1 MKQSDLESNNKIP
14 YKYIDADN
22 KIYKDPYLNNN
33 DDSSIEISAKHSNDI
48 SRIDPKKLSDD
59 ELCKF
64 IEDKDKIL
72 IELNTK
78 RETLKTELT
87 TSIQRLN
94 EIITENA
101 ELLYKKSPSPAEV
114 KWLTEQYNA
123 KKKTLDIEKKINHSY
138 KVQYNILE
146 NKMKTRN
153 SNLNSKNNTNSDSE
167 MNSNSLKMS
176 NKSSKVS
183 SNLYMSVED
192 QINKIKNENKD
203 MIIKINNIKNRKA
216 SQKRE
221 MDSILKGELN
231 SQLEQ
236 KCEELQKL
244 KSLKYEAEEKF
255 NTTNRTLEMMNK
267 KVDNF
272 EQKIK
277 KIDIDEYDVDN
288 YSLNI
293 FNFWLSLVKEELDNK
308 NPDEL
313 VELIRNDQSKF
324 MNEFK
329 KKKVVIKKKK
339 KKSFQDGGTDMTGN
353 NANGI
358 GEQNNNA
365 ITGDNQNKNNNN
377 KNQNKNANKNK
388 NIFAIFS
395 ILNNSININNDSKLN
410 NNIKN
415 ENDKLLKLKEDKNIL
430 NDITD
435 IEYRQ
440 LLNKKEEYL
449 EKNMRLDKNL
459 KDFSKTEQA
468 KLSKVAKSIKEKD
481 IQLKITKEKNELIQ
495 EEVNNLENIYQLSL
509 EKEKISKEIAQKM
522 NISAN
527 KTNDNKDNNI
537 KVEINNSL
545 VSKNNNINQDIKT
558 KMEDNNNSDS
568 LYKLNIK
575 KKNRELILNNEKKS
589 DFPETREE
597 QLKLIRKKYLEEE
610 EQEQKNKNIN
620 NMEEITNEQFIDSEN
635 NLNEIENQ
643 EQDQIN
649 NEYNYNN
656 IEIKNNYEE
665 ENDFDIINDNK
676 SNNKNNINDENMD
689 QKDDE
694 KFDEIENINIK
705 KKQAPF
711 KV

>member
-1 MKQSDLESNNKIP
+1 MKQSDLEANNKIP

-22 KIYKDPYLNNN
+22 KIYKDSYLNSNN
-33 DDSSIEISAKHSNDI
+33 DSSIEISGKHSNDI
-48 SRIDPKKLSDD
+48 SKIDPKKLSED
-59 ELCKF
+59 ELCKL
-64 IEDKDKIL
+64 IEDKDNIL
-72 IELNTK
+72 IDLNQK

-87 TSIQRLN
+87 SSIQRLN
-94 EIITENA
+94 EMITENA

-167 MNSNSLKMS
+167 MNGKSLKIS
-176 NKSSKVS
+176 NKSTKVS

-203 MIIKINNIKNRKA
+203 MVLKISTIKNRKA
-216 SQKRE
+216 LQKRE
-221 MDSILKGELN
+221 MDSILNGELN

-255 NTTNRTLEMMNK
+255 NTSNRALEMTNK

-272 EQKIK
+272 EQKIN
-277 KIDIDEYDVDN
+277 KINIDEYDFDN
-288 YSLNI
+288 YTLNI
-293 FNFWLSLVKEELDNK
+293 CNFWLSLVKEELDNK

-313 VELIRNDQSKF
+313 VELIRNEKSKF
-324 MNEFK
+324 MNELK
-329 KKKVVIKKKK
+329 KKKVVLKKKK
-339 KKSFQDGGTDMTGN
+339 KQLQDGGTDMTAN
-353 NANGI
+353 NTNGI
-358 GEQNNNA
+358 SDQNITRDNN
-365 ITGDNQNKNNNN
+365 NKNNN
-377 KNQNKNANKNK
+377 KKQNKNTNKNK

-410 NNIKN
+410 SKMKN

-430 NDITD
+430 NDLTD

-449 EKNMRLDKNL
+449 ETNMRLDKNL
-459 KDFSKTEQA
+459 KDFSKTEQT

-481 IQLKITKEKNELIQ
+481 FQLKITKEKNELIQ
-495 EEVNNLENIYQLSL
+495 DEVNNLENIYQLSL
-509 EKEKISKEIAQKM
+509 EKEKIKKEIAQKM
-522 NISAN
+522 NENTN
-527 KTNDNKDNNI
+527 KTTDNKDNNI
-537 KVEINNSL
+537 KVEIN
-545 VSKNNNINQDIKT
+545 NNNINQDIKT
-558 KMEDNNNSDS
+558 KMEDNNNNDS
-568 LYKLNIK
+568 LYKLSIK
-575 KKNRELILNNEKKS
+575 KRNKELILDNEKKS

-610 EQEQKNKNIN
+610 EQEQKYNIN

-635 NLNEIENQ
+635 KLNEIENQ

-656 IEIKNNYEE
+656 IEVKNNYEE
-665 ENDFDIINDNK
+665 ENDIDIINDNI
-676 SNNKNNINDENMD
+676 SNNNNKISDENID
-689 QKDDE
+689 NKDDE
-694 KFDEIENINIK
+694 KIDEIENKNIK

>member
-1 MKQSDLESNNKIP
+1 
-14 YKYIDADN
+14 
-22 KIYKDPYLNNN
+22 
-33 DDSSIEISAKHSNDI
+33 
-48 SRIDPKKLSDD
+48 
-59 ELCKF
+59 
-64 IEDKDKIL
+64 
-72 IELNTK
+72 
-78 RETLKTELT
+78 
-87 TSIQRLN
+87 
-94 EIITENA
+94 
-101 ELLYKKSPSPAEV
+101 
-114 KWLTEQYNA
+114 
-123 KKKTLDIEKKINHSY
+123 
-138 KVQYNILE
+138 
-146 NKMKTRN
+146 
-153 SNLNSKNNTNSDSE
+153 
-167 MNSNSLKMS
+167 
-176 NKSSKVS
+176 
-183 SNLYMSVED
+183 MSVED

-236 KCEELQKL
+236 KCEDLQKL

-255 NTTNRTLEMMNK
+255 NTSNRALEMMNK

-277 KIDIDEYDVDN
+277 QIDVDEYDVDN

-293 FNFWLSLVKEELDNK
+293 CNFWLSLVKEELDNK

-324 MNEFK
+324 MNELN
-329 KKKVVIKKKK
+329 KKKVVLKKKK
-339 KKSFQDGGTDMTGN
+339 KKTFQDGGTDMTSN
-353 NANGI
+353 NPNGI
-358 GEQNNNA
+358 NETNNNI
-365 ITGDNQNKNNNN
+365 ITRDNKNNNN
-377 KNQNKNANKNK
+377 KKQNKDINKNK

-395 ILNNSININNDSKLN
+395 ILNTSINTTNDSKLN

-440 LLNKKEEYL
+440 LINKKEEYL
-449 EKNMRLDKNL
+449 ETNMRLDKNL

-481 IQLKITKEKNELIQ
+481 FQLRITKEKNELIQ
-495 EEVNNLENIYQLSL
+495 DEVNNLENIYQLSL
-509 EKEKISKEIAQKM
+509 EKEKIKNEIVQKM
-522 NISAN
+522 NTNMN
-527 KTNDNKDNNI
+527 KTNDIKNNNI
-537 KVEINNSL
+537 KVEINNSITT
-545 VSKNNNINQDIKT
+545 NNNINQEIKI
-558 KMEDNNNSDS
+558 KKEDNSNSDS
-568 LYKLNIK
+568 LYKLSIK
-575 KKNRELILNNEKKS
+575 KKNKELILNNENKNN
-589 DFPETREE
+589 FPETREE

-610 EQEQKNKNIN
+610 EQEQKNNNIN
-620 NMEEITNEQFIDSEN
+620 NFEEINNEQLIDSEN
-635 NLNEIENQ
+635 KLNEIENQ

-665 ENDFDIINDNK
+665 ENDIDILNDNI
-676 SNNKNNINDENMD
+676 NNKIFDENID
-689 QKDDE
+689 KIDDKKIE
-694 KFDEIENINIK
+694 EIANKNIR

>member
-1 MKQSDLESNNKIP
+1 MKQSDLEANNKIP

-22 KIYKDPYLNNN
+22 KIYKDSYLNSNN
-33 DDSSIEISAKHSNDI
+33 DSSIEISGKHSNDI
-48 SRIDPKKLSDD
+48 SKIDPKKLSED
-59 ELCKF
+59 ELCKL
-64 IEDKDKIL
+64 IEDKDNIL
-72 IELNTK
+72 IDLNQK

-87 TSIQRLN
+87 SSIQRLN
-94 EIITENA
+94 EMITENA

-167 MNSNSLKMS
+167 MNGKSLKIS
-176 NKSSKVS
+176 NKSTKVS

-203 MIIKINNIKNRKA
+203 MVLKISTIKNRKA
-216 SQKRE
+216 LQKRE
-221 MDSILKGELN
+221 MDSILNGELN

-255 NTTNRTLEMMNK
+255 NTSNRALEMTNK

-272 EQKIK
+272 EQKIN
-277 KIDIDEYDVDN
+277 KINIDEYDFDN
-288 YSLNI
+288 YTLNI
-293 FNFWLSLVKEELDNK
+293 CNFWLSLVKEELDNK

-313 VELIRNDQSKF
+313 VELIRNEKSKF
-324 MNEFK
+324 MNELK
-329 KKKVVIKKKK
+329 KKKVVLKKKK
-339 KKSFQDGGTDMTGN
+339 KQLQDGGTDMTAN
-353 NANGI
+353 NTNGI
-358 GEQNNNA
+358 SDQNITRDNN
-365 ITGDNQNKNNNN
+365 NKNNN
-377 KNQNKNANKNK
+377 KKQNKNTNKNK

-410 NNIKN
+410 SKMKN

-430 NDITD
+430 NDLTD

-449 EKNMRLDKNL
+449 ETNMRLDKNL
-459 KDFSKTEQA
+459 KDFSKTEQT

-481 IQLKITKEKNELIQ
+481 FQLKITKEKNELIQ
-495 EEVNNLENIYQLSL
+495 DEVNNLENIYQLSL
-509 EKEKISKEIAQKM
+509 EKEKIKKEIAQKM
-522 NISAN
+522 NENTS
-527 KTNDNKDNNI
+527 KTTDNKDNNI
-537 KVEINNSL
+537 KVEIN
-545 VSKNNNINQDIKT
+545 NNNINQDIKT
-558 KMEDNNNSDS
+558 KMEDNNNNDS
-568 LYKLNIK
+568 LYKLSIK
-575 KKNRELILNNEKKS
+575 KRNKELILDNEKKS

-610 EQEQKNKNIN
+610 EQEQKYNIN

-635 NLNEIENQ
+635 KLNEIENQ

-649 NEYNYNN
+649 NEFNYNN
-656 IEIKNNYEE
+656 IEVKNNYEE
-665 ENDFDIINDNK
+665 ENDIDIINDNI
-676 SNNKNNINDENMD
+676 SNNNNKISDENID
-689 QKDDE
+689 NKDDE
-694 KFDEIENINIK
+694 KIDEIENKNIK

>member
-1 MKQSDLESNNKIP
+1 MKQSDLEANNKIP

-22 KIYKDPYLNNN
+22 KIYKDSYLNSNN
-33 DDSSIEISAKHSNDI
+33 DSSIEISGKHSNDI
-48 SRIDPKKLSDD
+48 SKIDPKKLSED
-59 ELCKF
+59 ELCKL
-64 IEDKDKIL
+64 IEDKDNIL
-72 IELNTK
+72 IDLNQK

-87 TSIQRLN
+87 SSIQRLN
-94 EIITENA
+94 EMITENA

-153 SNLNSKNNTNSDSE
+153 SNLNSKNNTNSDNE
-167 MNSNSLKMS
+167 MNGKSLKIS
-176 NKSSKVS
+176 NKSTKVS

-203 MIIKINNIKNRKA
+203 MVLKISTIKNRKA
-216 SQKRE
+216 LQKRE
-221 MDSILKGELN
+221 MDSILNGELN

-255 NTTNRTLEMMNK
+255 NTSNRALEMMNK

-272 EQKIK
+272 EQKIN
-277 KIDIDEYDVDN
+277 KINIDEYDVDN
-288 YSLNI
+288 YTLNI
-293 FNFWLSLVKEELDNK
+293 CNFWLSLVKEELDNK

-313 VELIRNDQSKF
+313 VELIRNEKSKF
-324 MNEFK
+324 MNELK
-329 KKKVVIKKKK
+329 KKKVVLKKKK
-339 KKSFQDGGTDMTGN
+339 KQLQDGGTDMTAN
-353 NANGI
+353 NTNGI
-358 GEQNNNA
+358 SDQNITRDNN
-365 ITGDNQNKNNNN
+365 NKNNN
-377 KNQNKNANKNK
+377 KKQNKNTNKNK

-410 NNIKN
+410 SKMKN

-430 NDITD
+430 NDLTD

-449 EKNMRLDKNL
+449 ETNMRLDKNL
-459 KDFSKTEQA
+459 KDFSKTEQT

-481 IQLKITKEKNELIQ
+481 FQLKITKEKNELIQ
-495 EEVNNLENIYQLSL
+495 DEVNNLENIYQLSL
-509 EKEKISKEIAQKM
+509 EKEKIKKEIAQKM
-522 NISAN
+522 NENTS
-527 KTNDNKDNNI
+527 KTTDNKDNNI
-537 KVEINNSL
+537 KVEIN
-545 VSKNNNINQDIKT
+545 NNNINQDIKT
-558 KMEDNNNSDS
+558 KMEDNNNNDS
-568 LYKLNIK
+568 LYKLSIK
-575 KKNRELILNNEKKS
+575 KRNKELILDNEKKS

-610 EQEQKNKNIN
+610 EQEQKYNIN

-635 NLNEIENQ
+635 KLNEIENQ

-656 IEIKNNYEE
+656 IEVKNNYEE
-665 ENDFDIINDNK
+665 ENDIDIINDNI
-676 SNNKNNINDENMD
+676 SNNNNKISDENID
-689 QKDDE
+689 NKDDE
-694 KFDEIENINIK
+694 KIDEIENKNIK

>member
-1 MKQSDLESNNKIP
+1 MKQSDLEANNKIP

-22 KIYKDPYLNNN
+22 KIYKDSYLNSNN
-33 DDSSIEISAKHSNDI
+33 DSSIEISGKHSNDI
-48 SRIDPKKLSDD
+48 SKIDPKKLSED
-59 ELCKF
+59 ELCKL
-64 IEDKDKIL
+64 IEDKDNIL
-72 IELNTK
+72 IDLNQK

-87 TSIQRLN
+87 SSIQRLN
-94 EIITENA
+94 EMITENA

-153 SNLNSKNNTNSDSE
+153 SNLNSKNNTNSDIE
-167 MNSNSLKMS
+167 MNGKSLKIS
-176 NKSSKVS
+176 NKSTKVS

-203 MIIKINNIKNRKA
+203 MVLKISTIKNRKA
-216 SQKRE
+216 LQKRE
-221 MDSILKGELN
+221 MDSILNGELN

-255 NTTNRTLEMMNK
+255 NTSNRALEMMNK

-272 EQKIK
+272 EQKIN
-277 KIDIDEYDVDN
+277 KINIDEYDVDN
-288 YSLNI
+288 YTLNI
-293 FNFWLSLVKEELDNK
+293 CNFWLSLVKEELDNK

-313 VELIRNDQSKF
+313 VELIRNEKSKF
-324 MNEFK
+324 MNELK
-329 KKKVVIKKKK
+329 KKKVVLKKKK
-339 KKSFQDGGTDMTGN
+339 KQLQDGGTDMTAN
-353 NANGI
+353 NTNGI
-358 GEQNNNA
+358 SDQNITRDNN
-365 ITGDNQNKNNNN
+365 NKNNN
-377 KNQNKNANKNK
+377 KKQNKNANKNK

-410 NNIKN
+410 SKMKN

-430 NDITD
+430 NDLTD

-449 EKNMRLDKNL
+449 ETNMRLDKNL
-459 KDFSKTEQA
+459 KDFSKTEQT
-468 KLSKVAKSIKEKD
+468 KLSKVSKSIKEKD
-481 IQLKITKEKNELIQ
+481 FQLKITKEKNELIQ
-495 EEVNNLENIYQLSL
+495 DEVNNLENIYQLSL
-509 EKEKISKEIAQKM
+509 EKEKIKKEIAQKM
-522 NISAN
+522 NENTN
-527 KTNDNKDNNI
+527 KTTDNKDNNI
-537 KVEINNSL
+537 KVEINN
-545 VSKNNNINQDIKT
+545 NNINQNIKT

-568 LYKLNIK
+568 LYKLSIK
-575 KKNRELILNNEKKS
+575 KRNKELILDNEEKS

-610 EQEQKNKNIN
+610 EQEQKYNIN

-635 NLNEIENQ
+635 KLNEIENQ

-656 IEIKNNYEE
+656 IEVKNNYEE
-665 ENDFDIINDNK
+665 ENDIDIINDNI
-676 SNNKNNINDENMD
+676 SNNNNKISDENID
-689 QKDDE
+689 NKDDE
-694 KFDEIENINIK
+694 KIDEIENKNIK

>member
-1 MKQSDLESNNKIP
+1 MKQSDLEANNKIP

-22 KIYKDPYLNNN
+22 KIYKDSYLNSNN
-33 DDSSIEISAKHSNDI
+33 DSSIEISGKHSNDI
-48 SRIDPKKLSDD
+48 SKIDPKKLSED
-59 ELCKF
+59 ELCKL
-64 IEDKDKIL
+64 IEDKDNIL
-72 IELNTK
+72 IELNQK

-87 TSIQRLN
+87 SSIQRLN
-94 EIITENA
+94 EMITENA

-153 SNLNSKNNTNSDSE
+153 SNLNSKNNTNSDNE
-167 MNSNSLKMS
+167 MNGKSLKIS
-176 NKSSKVS
+176 NKSTKVS

-203 MIIKINNIKNRKA
+203 MVLKISTIKNRKA

-255 NTTNRTLEMMNK
+255 NTTNRALEMMNK

-272 EQKIK
+272 EQKIN

-288 YSLNI
+288 YTLNI

-313 VELIRNDQSKF
+313 VELIRNEKSKF
-324 MNEFK
+324 MNELK
-329 KKKVVIKKKK
+329 KKKVVLKKKK
-339 KKSFQDGGTDMTGN
+339 KQLQDGGTDMTAN
-353 NANGI
+353 NTNGI
-358 GEQNNNA
+358 IDQNVTRDNN
-365 ITGDNQNKNNNN
+365 NKNNN
-377 KNQNKNANKNK
+377 KKQNKNTNKNK

-410 NNIKN
+410 SKMKN

-430 NDITD
+430 NDLTD

-449 EKNMRLDKNL
+449 ETNMRLDKNL
-459 KDFSKTEQA
+459 KDFSKTEQT

-481 IQLKITKEKNELIQ
+481 FQLKITKEKNELIQ
-495 EEVNNLENIYQLSL
+495 DEVNNLENIYQLSL
-509 EKEKISKEIAQKM
+509 EKEKIKKEIAQKM
-522 NISAN
+522 NENTN
-527 KTNDNKDNNI
+527 KTTDNKDNNI
-537 KVEINNSL
+537 KVEIN
-545 VSKNNNINQDIKT
+545 NNNINQDIKT

-568 LYKLNIK
+568 LYKLSIK
-575 KKNRELILNNEKKS
+575 KRNKELILENEKKS

-610 EQEQKNKNIN
+610 EQEQKYNIN
-620 NMEEITNEQFIDSEN
+620 NTEEINNEQFIDSEN
-635 NLNEIENQ
+635 KLNEIKNQ
-643 EQDQIN
+643 EQDQMN

-656 IEIKNNYEE
+656 IEVKNNYED
-665 ENDFDIINDNK
+665 ENDIDIINDNI
-676 SNNKNNINDENMD
+676 SNNNNKISDENID
-689 QKDDE
+689 NKDDE
-694 KFDEIENINIK
+694 KIDEIENKNIK

>member
-1 MKQSDLESNNKIP
+1 MKQSDLEANNKIP

-22 KIYKDPYLNNN
+22 KIYKDSYLNSNN
-33 DDSSIEISAKHSNDI
+33 DSSIEISGKHSNDI
-48 SRIDPKKLSDD
+48 SKIDPKKLSED
-59 ELCKF
+59 ELCKL
-64 IEDKDKIL
+64 IEDKDNIL
-72 IELNTK
+72 IDLNQK

-87 TSIQRLN
+87 SSIQRLN
-94 EIITENA
+94 EMITENA

-167 MNSNSLKMS
+167 MNGKSLKIS
-176 NKSSKVS
+176 NKSTKVS

-203 MIIKINNIKNRKA
+203 MVLKISTIKNRKA

-221 MDSILKGELN
+221 MDSILNGELN
-231 SQLEQ
+231 SLLEQ

-255 NTTNRTLEMMNK
+255 NTSNRALEMMNK

-272 EQKIK
+272 EQKIN
-277 KIDIDEYDVDN
+277 KINIDEYDVDN
-288 YSLNI
+288 YTLNI
-293 FNFWLSLVKEELDNK
+293 CNFWLSLVKEELDNK

-313 VELIRNDQSKF
+313 VELIRNEKSKF
-324 MNEFK
+324 MNELK
-329 KKKVVIKKKK
+329 KKKVVLKKKK
-339 KKSFQDGGTDMTGN
+339 KQLQDGGTDMTAN
-353 NANGI
+353 NTNGI
-358 GEQNNNA
+358 SDQNITRDNN
-365 ITGDNQNKNNNN
+365 NKNNN
-377 KNQNKNANKNK
+377 KKQNKNTNKNK

-410 NNIKN
+410 SKMKN

-430 NDITD
+430 NDLTD

-449 EKNMRLDKNL
+449 ETNMRLDKNL
-459 KDFSKTEQA
+459 KDFSKTEQT

-481 IQLKITKEKNELIQ
+481 FQLKITKEKNELIQ
-495 EEVNNLENIYQLSL
+495 DEVNNLENIYQLSL
-509 EKEKISKEIAQKM
+509 EKEKIKKEIAQKM
-522 NISAN
+522 NENTS
-527 KTNDNKDNNI
+527 KTTDNKDNNI
-537 KVEINNSL
+537 KVEIN
-545 VSKNNNINQDIKT
+545 NNNINQDIKT

-568 LYKLNIK
+568 LYKLSIK
-575 KKNRELILNNEKKS
+575 KRNKELILDNEKKS

-610 EQEQKNKNIN
+610 EQEQKYNIN

-635 NLNEIENQ
+635 KLNEIENQ

-656 IEIKNNYEE
+656 IEVKNNYEE
-665 ENDFDIINDNK
+665 ENDIDIINDNI
-676 SNNKNNINDENMD
+676 SNNNNKISDENID
-689 QKDDE
+689 NKDNE
-694 KFDEIENINIK
+694 KIDEIENKNIK

>member
-1 MKQSDLESNNKIP
+1 MKQSDLEANNKIP

-22 KIYKDPYLNNN
+22 KIYKDSYLNSNN
-33 DDSSIEISAKHSNDI
+33 DSSIEISGKHSNDI
-48 SRIDPKKLSDD
+48 SKIDPKKLSED
-59 ELCKF
+59 ELCKL
-64 IEDKDKIL
+64 IEDKDNIL
-72 IELNTK
+72 IDLNQK

-87 TSIQRLN
+87 SSIQRLN
-94 EIITENA
+94 EMITENA

-153 SNLNSKNNTNSDSE
+153 SNLNSKNNTNSDNE
-167 MNSNSLKMS
+167 MNGKSLKIS
-176 NKSSKVS
+176 NKSTKVS

-203 MIIKINNIKNRKA
+203 MVLKISTIKNRKA

-221 MDSILKGELN
+221 MDSILNGELN

-255 NTTNRTLEMMNK
+255 NTSNRALEMMNK

-272 EQKIK
+272 EQKIN
-277 KIDIDEYDVDN
+277 KINIDEYDVDN
-288 YSLNI
+288 YTLNI
-293 FNFWLSLVKEELDNK
+293 CNFWLSLVKEELDNK

-313 VELIRNDQSKF
+313 VELIRNEKSKF
-324 MNEFK
+324 MNELK
-329 KKKVVIKKKK
+329 KKKVVLKKKK
-339 KKSFQDGGTDMTGN
+339 KQLQDGGTDMTAN
-353 NANGI
+353 NTNGI
-358 GEQNNNA
+358 SDQNITRDNN
-365 ITGDNQNKNNNN
+365 NKNNN
-377 KNQNKNANKNK
+377 KKQNKNTNKNK

-410 NNIKN
+410 SKMKN

-430 NDITD
+430 NDLTD

-449 EKNMRLDKNL
+449 ETNMRLDKNL
-459 KDFSKTEQA
+459 KDFSKTEQT

-481 IQLKITKEKNELIQ
+481 FQLKITKEKNELIQ
-495 EEVNNLENIYQLSL
+495 DEVNNLENIYQLSL
-509 EKEKISKEIAQKM
+509 EKEKIKKEIAQKM
-522 NISAN
+522 NENTS
-527 KTNDNKDNNI
+527 KTTDNKDNNI
-537 KVEINNSL
+537 KVEIN
-545 VSKNNNINQDIKT
+545 NNNINQDIKT
-558 KMEDNNNSDS
+558 KMEDNNNNDS
-568 LYKLNIK
+568 LYKLSIK
-575 KKNRELILNNEKKS
+575 KRNKELILDNEKKS

-610 EQEQKNKNIN
+610 EQEQKYNIN

-635 NLNEIENQ
+635 KLNEIENQ

-656 IEIKNNYEE
+656 IEVKNNYEE
-665 ENDFDIINDNK
+665 ENDIDIINDNI
-676 SNNKNNINDENMD
+676 SNNNNKISNENID
-689 QKDDE
+689 NKDDE
-694 KFDEIENINIK
+694 KIDEIENKNIK

>member
-1 MKQSDLESNNKIP
+1 MKQSDLEANNKIP

-22 KIYKDPYLNNN
+22 KIYKDSYLNSNN
-33 DDSSIEISAKHSNDI
+33 DSSIEISGNHSNDI
-48 SRIDPKKLSDD
+48 SKIDPKKLSED
-59 ELCKF
+59 ELCKL
-64 IEDKDKIL
+64 IEDKDNIL
-72 IELNTK
+72 IDLNQK

-87 TSIQRLN
+87 SSIQRLN
-94 EIITENA
+94 EMITENA

-114 KWLTEQYNA
+114 KWITEQYNA

-167 MNSNSLKMS
+167 MNGKSLKIS
-176 NKSSKVS
+176 NKSTKVS

-203 MIIKINNIKNRKA
+203 MVLKISTIKNRKA
-216 SQKRE
+216 LQKRE
-221 MDSILKGELN
+221 MDSILNGELN
-231 SQLEQ
+231 SLLEQ

-255 NTTNRTLEMMNK
+255 NTSNRALEMMNK

-272 EQKIK
+272 EQKIN
-277 KIDIDEYDVDN
+277 KINIDEYDVDN
-288 YSLNI
+288 YTLNI
-293 FNFWLSLVKEELDNK
+293 CNFWLSLVKEELDNK

-313 VELIRNDQSKF
+313 VELIRNEKSKF
-324 MNEFK
+324 MNELK
-329 KKKVVIKKKK
+329 KKKVVLKKKK
-339 KKSFQDGGTDMTGN
+339 KQLQDGGTDMTAN
-353 NANGI
+353 NTNGI
-358 GEQNNNA
+358 SDQNITRDNN
-365 ITGDNQNKNNNN
+365 NKNNN
-377 KNQNKNANKNK
+377 KKQNKNTNKNK

-410 NNIKN
+410 SKMKN

-430 NDITD
+430 NDLTD

-449 EKNMRLDKNL
+449 ETNMRLDKNL
-459 KDFSKTEQA
+459 KDFSKTEQT

-481 IQLKITKEKNELIQ
+481 FQLKITKEKNELIQ
-495 EEVNNLENIYQLSL
+495 DEVNNLENIYQLSL
-509 EKEKISKEIAQKM
+509 EKEKIKKEIAQKM
-522 NISAN
+522 NENTS
-527 KTNDNKDNNI
+527 KTTDNKDNNI
-537 KVEINNSL
+537 KVEIN
-545 VSKNNNINQDIKT
+545 NNNINQDIKT
-558 KMEDNNNSDS
+558 KMEDNNNNDS
-568 LYKLNIK
+568 LYKLSIK
-575 KKNRELILNNEKKS
+575 KRNKELILDNEKKS

-610 EQEQKNKNIN
+610 EQEQKYNIN

-635 NLNEIENQ
+635 KLNEIENQ

-656 IEIKNNYEE
+656 IEVKNNYEE
-665 ENDFDIINDNK
+665 ENDIDIINDNI
-676 SNNKNNINDENMD
+676 SNNNNKISDENID
-689 QKDDE
+689 NKDDE
-694 KFDEIENINIK
+694 KIDEIENKNIK

>member
-1 MKQSDLESNNKIP
+1 MKQSELEANNKIP

-22 KIYKDPYLNNN
+22 KIYKDSYLNSNN
-33 DDSSIEISAKHSNDI
+33 DSSIDISGKHSNDI
-48 SRIDPKKLSDD
+48 SKIDPKKLSED
-59 ELCKF
+59 ELCKL
-64 IEDKDKIL
+64 IEDKDNIL
-72 IELNTK
+72 IELNQK

-87 TSIQRLN
+87 SSIQRLN
-94 EIITENA
+94 EMIIENA

-167 MNSNSLKMS
+167 MNGKSLKIS
-176 NKSSKVS
+176 NKSTKVS

-203 MIIKINNIKNRKA
+203 MVLKINNIKNRKA

-221 MDSILKGELN
+221 MDSILNGELN

-244 KSLKYEAEEKF
+244 KSLKDEAEEKF
-255 NTTNRTLEMMNK
+255 NTSNRALEMMNK

-272 EQKIK
+272 EQKIN

-288 YSLNI
+288 YTLN
-293 FNFWLSLVKEELDNK
+293 FCNFWLSLVKEELDNK

-313 VELIRNDQSKF
+313 VELIRNEKSKF
-324 MNEFK
+324 MNELK
-329 KKKVVIKKKK
+329 KKKVVLKKKK
-339 KKSFQDGGTDMTGN
+339 KQLQDGGTDMTAN
-353 NANGI
+353 NTNEI
-358 GEQNNNA
+358 SDQNITRDNN
-365 ITGDNQNKNNNN
+365 NKNNN
-377 KNQNKNANKNK
+377 KKQNKNTNKNK

-410 NNIKN
+410 SKMKN

-430 NDITD
+430 NDLTD

-449 EKNMRLDKNL
+449 ETNMRLDKNL
-459 KDFSKTEQA
+459 KDFSKTEQT

-481 IQLKITKEKNELIQ
+481 FQLKIIKEKNELIQ
-495 EEVNNLENIYQLSL
+495 DEVNNLENIYQLSL
-509 EKEKISKEIAQKM
+509 EKEKIKKEIAQKM
-522 NISAN
+522 NENTN
-527 KTNDNKDNNI
+527 KTTDNKDNNI
-537 KVEINNSL
+537 KVEIN
-545 VSKNNNINQDIKT
+545 NNNINQDIKT
-558 KMEDNNNSDS
+558 KMEDNNNSNS
-568 LYKLNIK
+568 LYKLSIK
-575 KKNRELILNNEKKS
+575 KRNKELILDNEKKS

-610 EQEQKNKNIN
+610 EQKQKYIN

-635 NLNEIENQ
+635 KLNEIENQ

-656 IEIKNNYEE
+656 IEVKSNYEE
-665 ENDFDIINDNK
+665 ENDIDIINDNI
-676 SNNKNNINDENMD
+676 SNNNNKISDENMD
-689 QKDDE
+689 NKDDE
-694 KFDEIENINIK
+694 KIDEIENKNIK
-705 KKQAPF
+705 KKQAAF

>member
-1 MKQSDLESNNKIP
+1 MKQSDLEANNKIP

-22 KIYKDPYLNNN
+22 KIYKDSYLNSNN
-33 DDSSIEISAKHSNDI
+33 DSSIEISGKHSNDI
-48 SRIDPKKLSDD
+48 SKIDPKKLSED
-59 ELCKF
+59 ELCKL
-64 IEDKDKIL
+64 IEDKDNIL
-72 IELNTK
+72 IELNQK

-87 TSIQRLN
+87 SSIQRLN
-94 EIITENA
+94 EMITENA

-167 MNSNSLKMS
+167 MNGKSLKIS
-176 NKSSKVS
+176 NKSTKVS

-203 MIIKINNIKNRKA
+203 MVLKISTIKNRKA
-216 SQKRE
+216 LQKRE
-221 MDSILKGELN
+221 MDSILNGELN

-255 NTTNRTLEMMNK
+255 NTSNRALEMTNK

-272 EQKIK
+272 EQKIN
-277 KIDIDEYDVDN
+277 KINIDEYDVDN
-288 YSLNI
+288 YTLNI
-293 FNFWLSLVKEELDNK
+293 CNFWLSLVKEELDNK

-313 VELIRNDQSKF
+313 VELIRNEKSKF
-324 MNEFK
+324 MNELK
-329 KKKVVIKKKK
+329 KKKVVLKKKK
-339 KKSFQDGGTDMTGN
+339 KQLQDGGTDMTAN
-353 NANGI
+353 NTNGI
-358 GEQNNNA
+358 SDQNITRDNN
-365 ITGDNQNKNNNN
+365 NKNNN
-377 KNQNKNANKNK
+377 KKQNKNTNKNK

-410 NNIKN
+410 SKMKN

-430 NDITD
+430 NDLTD

-449 EKNMRLDKNL
+449 ETNMRLDKNL
-459 KDFSKTEQA
+459 KDFSKTEQT

-481 IQLKITKEKNELIQ
+481 FQLKITKEKNELIQ
-495 EEVNNLENIYQLSL
+495 DEVNNLENIYQLSL
-509 EKEKISKEIAQKM
+509 EKEKIKKEIAQKM
-522 NISAN
+522 NENTS
-527 KTNDNKDNNI
+527 KTTDNKDNNI
-537 KVEINNSL
+537 KVEIN
-545 VSKNNNINQDIKT
+545 NNNINQDIKT
-558 KMEDNNNSDS
+558 KMEDNNNNDS
-568 LYKLNIK
+568 LYKLSIK
-575 KKNRELILNNEKKS
+575 KRNKELILDNEKKS

-610 EQEQKNKNIN
+610 EQEQKYNIN

-635 NLNEIENQ
+635 KLNEIENQ

-656 IEIKNNYEE
+656 IEVKNNYEE
-665 ENDFDIINDNK
+665 ENDIDIINDNI
-676 SNNKNNINDENMD
+676 SNNNNKISDENID
-689 QKDDE
+689 NKDDE
-694 KFDEIENINIK
+694 KIDEIENKNIK

>member
-1 MKQSDLESNNKIP
+1 MKQSDLEANNKIP
-14 YKYIDADN
+14 YKYIGADN
-22 KIYKDPYLNNN
+22 KIYKDSYLNSNN
-33 DDSSIEISAKHSNDI
+33 DSSIEISGKHSNDI
-48 SRIDPKKLSDD
+48 SKIDPKKLSED
-59 ELCKF
+59 ELCKL
-64 IEDKDKIL
+64 IEDKDNIL
-72 IELNTK
+72 IELNQK

-87 TSIQRLN
+87 SSIQRLN
-94 EIITENA
+94 EMITENA

-153 SNLNSKNNTNSDSE
+153 SNLNSKNNTNSDNE
-167 MNSNSLKMS
+167 MNGKSLKIS
-176 NKSSKVS
+176 NKSTKVS

-203 MIIKINNIKNRKA
+203 MVLKISTIKNRKA

-221 MDSILKGELN
+221 MDSILNGELN

-244 KSLKYEAEEKF
+244 KSLKYDAEEKF
-255 NTTNRTLEMMNK
+255 NTSNRALEMMNK

-272 EQKIK
+272 EQKIN

-288 YSLNI
+288 YMLNI
-293 FNFWLSLVKEELDNK
+293 CNFWLSLVKEELDNK

-313 VELIRNDQSKF
+313 VELIRNEKSKF
-324 MNEFK
+324 MNELK
-329 KKKVVIKKKK
+329 KKKVVLKKKK
-339 KKSFQDGGTDMTGN
+339 KQLQDGGTDMTAN
-353 NANGI
+353 NTNGI
-358 GEQNNNA
+358 SDQNITRDNN
-365 ITGDNQNKNNNN
+365 NKNNN
-377 KNQNKNANKNK
+377 KKQNKNTNKNK

-410 NNIKN
+410 SKMKN

-430 NDITD
+430 NDLTD

-449 EKNMRLDKNL
+449 ETNMRLDKNL
-459 KDFSKTEQA
+459 KDFSKTEQT

-481 IQLKITKEKNELIQ
+481 FQLKITKEKNELIQ
-495 EEVNNLENIYQLSL
+495 DEVNNLENIYQLSL
-509 EKEKISKEIAQKM
+509 EKEKIKKEIAQKM
-522 NISAN
+522 NENTS
-527 KTNDNKDNNI
+527 KTTDNKDNNI
-537 KVEINNSL
+537 KVEIN
-545 VSKNNNINQDIKT
+545 NNNINQDIKT

-568 LYKLNIK
+568 LYKLSIK
-575 KKNRELILNNEKKS
+575 KRNKELILDNEKKS

-610 EQEQKNKNIN
+610 EQEQKYNIN

-635 NLNEIENQ
+635 KLNEIENQ

-656 IEIKNNYEE
+656 IEVKNNYEE
-665 ENDFDIINDNK
+665 ENDIDIINDNI
-676 SNNKNNINDENMD
+676 SNNNNKISDENID
-689 QKDDE
+689 NKDDE
-694 KFDEIENINIK
+694 KIDEIENKNIK

>member
-1 MKQSDLESNNKIP
+1 MKQSDLEANNKIP

-22 KIYKDPYLNNN
+22 KIYKDSYLNSNN
-33 DDSSIEISAKHSNDI
+33 DSSIEISGKHSNDI
-48 SRIDPKKLSDD
+48 SKIDPKKLSED
-59 ELCKF
+59 ELCKL
-64 IEDKDKIL
+64 IEDKDNIL
-72 IELNTK
+72 IELNQK

-87 TSIQRLN
+87 SSIQRLN
-94 EIITENA
+94 EMITENA

-153 SNLNSKNNTNSDSE
+153 SNLNSKNNTNSDNE
-167 MNSNSLKMS
+167 MNGKSLKIS
-176 NKSSKVS
+176 NKSTKVS

-203 MIIKINNIKNRKA
+203 MVLKISTIKNRKA

-221 MDSILKGELN
+221 MDSILNGELN

-244 KSLKYEAEEKF
+244 KSLKYDAEEKF
-255 NTTNRTLEMMNK
+255 NTSNRALEMMNK

-272 EQKIK
+272 EQKIN

-288 YSLNI
+288 YMLNI
-293 FNFWLSLVKEELDNK
+293 CNFWLSLVKEELDNK

-313 VELIRNDQSKF
+313 VELIRNEKSKF
-324 MNEFK
+324 MNELK
-329 KKKVVIKKKK
+329 KKKVVLKKKK
-339 KKSFQDGGTDMTGN
+339 KQLQDGGTDMTAN
-353 NANGI
+353 NTNGI
-358 GEQNNNA
+358 SDQNITRDNN
-365 ITGDNQNKNNNN
+365 NKNNN
-377 KNQNKNANKNK
+377 KKQNKNTNKNK

-410 NNIKN
+410 SKMKN

-430 NDITD
+430 NDLTD

-449 EKNMRLDKNL
+449 ETNMRLDKNL
-459 KDFSKTEQA
+459 KDFSKTEQT

-481 IQLKITKEKNELIQ
+481 FQLKITKEKNELIQ
-495 EEVNNLENIYQLSL
+495 DEVNNLENIYQLSL
-509 EKEKISKEIAQKM
+509 EKEKIKKEIAQKM
-522 NISAN
+522 NENTS
-527 KTNDNKDNNI
+527 KTTDNKDNNI
-537 KVEINNSL
+537 KVEIN
-545 VSKNNNINQDIKT
+545 NNNINQDIKT

-568 LYKLNIK
+568 LYKLSIK
-575 KKNRELILNNEKKS
+575 KRNKELILDNEKKS

-610 EQEQKNKNIN
+610 EQEQKYNIN
-620 NMEEITNEQFIDSEN
+620 NMEEINNEQFIDSEN
-635 NLNEIENQ
+635 KLNEIENQ

-656 IEIKNNYEE
+656 IEVKNNYEE
-665 ENDFDIINDNK
+665 ENDIDIINDNI
-676 SNNKNNINDENMD
+676 SNNNNKISDENID
-689 QKDDE
+689 NKDDE
-694 KFDEIENINIK
+694 KIDEIENKNIK

>member
-1 MKQSDLESNNKIP
+1 MKQSELEANNKIP

-22 KIYKDPYLNNN
+22 KIYKDSYLNNN
-33 DDSSIEISAKHSNDI
+33 EDSSIEISAKHSNDI
-48 SRIDPKKLSDD
+48 SKIDPKKLSED
-59 ELCKF
+59 ELCKL
-64 IEDKDKIL
+64 IEDKDTVL
-72 IELNTK
+72 IELNQK

-87 TSIQRLN
+87 TNIQRLN
-94 EIITENA
+94 DIITENA
-101 ELLYKKSPSPAEV
+101 ELLYKKSPNPSEI
-114 KWLTEQYNA
+114 KWLTEQYNT

-146 NKMKTRN
+146 NKMKSRN
-153 SNLNSKNNTNSDSE
+153 SNLNSKNNTNSDNE
-167 MNSNSLKMS
+167 INGKSLKMS
-176 NKSSKVS
+176 NKSTKVS
-183 SNLYMSVED
+183 NNLYMSLED

-203 MIIKINNIKNRKA
+203 MVIKINNIKNRKV

-221 MDSILKGELN
+221 MDSILNGELN

-236 KCEELQKL
+236 KCEDLQKL

-255 NTTNRTLEMMNK
+255 NTSNRALEMMNK

-277 KIDIDEYDVDN
+277 QIDVDEYDVDN

-293 FNFWLSLVKEELDNK
+293 CNFWLSLVKEELDNK

-324 MNEFK
+324 MNELN
-329 KKKVVIKKKK
+329 KKKVVLKKKK
-339 KKSFQDGGTDMTGN
+339 KKTFQDGGTDMTSN
-353 NANGI
+353 NPNGI
-358 GEQNNNA
+358 NETNNNI
-365 ITGDNQNKNNNN
+365 ITRDNKNNNN
-377 KNQNKNANKNK
+377 KKQNKDINKNK

-545 VSKNNNINQDIKT
+545 ISKNNNINQDIKT

-665 ENDFDIINDNK
+665 ENDIDIINDNI
-676 SNNKNNINDENMD
+676 SNNNNKINDENI
-689 QKDDE
+689 
-694 KFDEIENINIK
+694 DEIDHKNIK
-705 KKQAPF
+705 KKKAPF

>member
-1 MKQSDLESNNKIP
+1 MKQSELEANNKIP

-22 KIYKDPYLNNN
+22 KIYKDSYLNNN
-33 DDSSIEISAKHSNDI
+33 EDSSIEISAKHSNDI
-48 SRIDPKKLSDD
+48 SKIDPKKLSED
-59 ELCKF
+59 ELCKL
-64 IEDKDKIL
+64 IEDKDTVL
-72 IELNTK
+72 IELNQK

-87 TSIQRLN
+87 TNIQRLN
-94 EIITENA
+94 DIITENA
-101 ELLYKKSPSPAEV
+101 ELLYKKSPNPSEI
-114 KWLTEQYNA
+114 KWLTEQYNT

-146 NKMKTRN
+146 NKMKSRN
-153 SNLNSKNNTNSDSE
+153 SNLNSKNNTNSDNE
-167 MNSNSLKMS
+167 INGKSLKMS
-176 NKSSKVS
+176 NKSTKVS
-183 SNLYMSVED
+183 NNLYMSLED

-203 MIIKINNIKNRKA
+203 MVIKINNIKNRKV

-221 MDSILKGELN
+221 MDSILNGELN

-236 KCEELQKL
+236 KCEDLQKL

-255 NTTNRTLEMMNK
+255 NTSNRALEMMNK

-277 KIDIDEYDVDN
+277 QIDVDEYDVDN

-293 FNFWLSLVKEELDNK
+293 CNFWLSLVKEELDNK

-324 MNEFK
+324 MNELN
-329 KKKVVIKKKK
+329 KKKVVLKKKK
-339 KKSFQDGGTDMTGN
+339 KKTFQDGGTDMTSN
-353 NANGI
+353 NPNGI
-358 GEQNNNA
+358 NETNNNI
-365 ITGDNQNKNNNN
+365 ITRDNKNNNN
-377 KNQNKNANKNK
+377 KKQNKDINKNK

-395 ILNNSININNDSKLN
+395 ILNTSINTTNDSKLN

-440 LLNKKEEYL
+440 LINKKEEYL
-449 EKNMRLDKNL
+449 ETNMRLDKNL

-481 IQLKITKEKNELIQ
+481 FQLRITKEKNELIQ
-495 EEVNNLENIYQLSL
+495 DEVNNLENIYQLSL
-509 EKEKISKEIAQKM
+509 EKEKIKNEIVQKM
-522 NISAN
+522 NTNMN
-527 KTNDNKDNNI
+527 KTNDIKNNNI
-537 KVEINNSL
+537 KVEINNSITT
-545 VSKNNNINQDIKT
+545 NNNINQEIKI
-558 KMEDNNNSDS
+558 KKEDNSNSDS
-568 LYKLNIK
+568 LYKLSIK
-575 KKNRELILNNEKKS
+575 KKNKELILNNENKNN
-589 DFPETREE
+589 FPETREE

-610 EQEQKNKNIN
+610 EQEQKNNNIN
-620 NMEEITNEQFIDSEN
+620 NFEEINNEQLIDSEN
-635 NLNEIENQ
+635 KLNEIENQ

-665 ENDFDIINDNK
+665 ENDIDIINDNI
-676 SNNKNNINDENMD
+676 SNNNNKINDENI
-689 QKDDE
+689 
-694 KFDEIENINIK
+694 DEIDHKNIK
-705 KKQAPF
+705 KKKAPF

>member
-1 MKQSDLESNNKIP
+1 MKQSDLEANNKIP

-22 KIYKDPYLNNN
+22 KIYKDSYLNSNN
-33 DDSSIEISAKHSNDI
+33 DSSIEISGKHSNDI
-48 SRIDPKKLSDD
+48 SKIDPKKLSED
-59 ELCKF
+59 ELCKL
-64 IEDKDKIL
+64 IEEKDNIL
-72 IELNTK
+72 IDLNQK

-87 TSIQRLN
+87 SSIQRLN
-94 EIITENA
+94 EMITENA

-153 SNLNSKNNTNSDSE
+153 SNLNSKNNTNSDNE
-167 MNSNSLKMS
+167 MNGKSLKIS
-176 NKSSKVS
+176 NKSTKVS

-203 MIIKINNIKNRKA
+203 MVLKISTIKNRKA

-221 MDSILKGELN
+221 MDSILNGELN

-244 KSLKYEAEEKF
+244 KSLKYDAEEKF
-255 NTTNRTLEMMNK
+255 NTSNRALEMMNK

-272 EQKIK
+272 EQKIN

-288 YSLNI
+288 YMLNI
-293 FNFWLSLVKEELDNK
+293 CNFWLSLVKEELDNK

-313 VELIRNDQSKF
+313 VELIRNEKSKF
-324 MNEFK
+324 MNELK
-329 KKKVVIKKKK
+329 KKKVVLKKKK
-339 KKSFQDGGTDMTGN
+339 KQLQDGGTDMTAN
-353 NANGI
+353 NTNGI
-358 GEQNNNA
+358 SDQNITRDNN
-365 ITGDNQNKNNNN
+365 NKNNN
-377 KNQNKNANKNK
+377 KKQNKNTNKNK

-410 NNIKN
+410 SKMKN

-430 NDITD
+430 NDLTD

-449 EKNMRLDKNL
+449 ETNMRLDKNL
-459 KDFSKTEQA
+459 KDFSKTEQT

-481 IQLKITKEKNELIQ
+481 FQLKITKEKNELIQ
-495 EEVNNLENIYQLSL
+495 DEVNNLENIYQLSL
-509 EKEKISKEIAQKM
+509 EKEKIKKEIAQKM
-522 NISAN
+522 NENTS
-527 KTNDNKDNNI
+527 KTTDNKDNNI
-537 KVEINNSL
+537 KVEIN
-545 VSKNNNINQDIKT
+545 NNNINQDIKT

-568 LYKLNIK
+568 LYKLSIK
-575 KKNRELILNNEKKS
+575 KRNKELILDNEKKS

-610 EQEQKNKNIN
+610 EQEQKYNIN
-620 NMEEITNEQFIDSEN
+620 NMEEINNEQFIDSEN
-635 NLNEIENQ
+635 KLNEIENQ

-656 IEIKNNYEE
+656 IEVKNNYEE
-665 ENDFDIINDNK
+665 ENDIDIVNDNI
-676 SNNKNNINDENMD
+676 SNNNNKISDENID
-689 QKDDE
+689 NKDDE
-694 KFDEIENINIK
+694 KIDEIENKNIK

>member
-1 MKQSDLESNNKIP
+1 MKQSDLEANNKIP

-22 KIYKDPYLNNN
+22 KIYKDSYLNSNN
-33 DDSSIEISAKHSNDI
+33 DSSIEISGKHSNDI
-48 SRIDPKKLSDD
+48 SKIDPKKLSED
-59 ELCKF
+59 ELCKL
-64 IEDKDKIL
+64 IEDKDNIL
-72 IELNTK
+72 IDLNQK

-87 TSIQRLN
+87 SSIQRLN
-94 EIITENA
+94 EMITENA

-167 MNSNSLKMS
+167 MNGKSLKIS
-176 NKSSKVS
+176 NKSTKVS

-203 MIIKINNIKNRKA
+203 MVLKISTIKNRKA
-216 SQKRE
+216 LQKRE
-221 MDSILKGELN
+221 MDSILNGELN

-255 NTTNRTLEMMNK
+255 NTSNRALEMMNK

-272 EQKIK
+272 EQKIN
-277 KIDIDEYDVDN
+277 KINIDEYDVDN
-288 YSLNI
+288 YTLNI
-293 FNFWLSLVKEELDNK
+293 CNFWLSLVKEELDNK

-313 VELIRNDQSKF
+313 VELIRNEKSKF
-324 MNEFK
+324 MNELK
-329 KKKVVIKKKK
+329 KKKVVLKKKK
-339 KKSFQDGGTDMTGN
+339 KQLQDGGTDMTAN
-353 NANGI
+353 NTNGI
-358 GEQNNNA
+358 SDQNITRDNN
-365 ITGDNQNKNNNN
+365 NKNNN
-377 KNQNKNANKNK
+377 KKQNKNTNKNK

-410 NNIKN
+410 SKMKN

-430 NDITD
+430 NDLTD

-449 EKNMRLDKNL
+449 ETNMRLDKNL
-459 KDFSKTEQA
+459 KDFSKTEQT

-481 IQLKITKEKNELIQ
+481 FQLKITKEKNELIQ
-495 EEVNNLENIYQLSL
+495 DEVNNLENIYQLSL
-509 EKEKISKEIAQKM
+509 EKEKIKKEIAQKM
-522 NISAN
+522 NENTN
-527 KTNDNKDNNI
+527 KTTDNKDNNI
-537 KVEINNSL
+537 KVEINN
-545 VSKNNNINQDIKT
+545 NNINQNIKT

-568 LYKLNIK
+568 LYKLSIK
-575 KKNRELILNNEKKS
+575 KRNKELILDNEKKS

-610 EQEQKNKNIN
+610 EQEQKYNIN

-635 NLNEIENQ
+635 KLNEIENQ

-656 IEIKNNYEE
+656 IEVKNNYEE
-665 ENDFDIINDNK
+665 ENDIDIINDNI
-676 SNNKNNINDENMD
+676 SNNNNKISDENID
-689 QKDDE
+689 NKDDE
-694 KFDEIENINIK
+694 KIDEIENKNIK

>member
-1 MKQSDLESNNKIP
+1 MKQSDLEANNKIP

-22 KIYKDPYLNNN
+22 KIYKDSYLNSNN
-33 DDSSIEISAKHSNDI
+33 DSSIEISGKHSNDI
-48 SRIDPKKLSDD
+48 SKIDPKKLSED
-59 ELCKF
+59 ELCKL
-64 IEDKDKIL
+64 IEDKDNIL
-72 IELNTK
+72 IELNQK

-87 TSIQRLN
+87 SSIQRLN
-94 EIITENA
+94 EMITENA

-167 MNSNSLKMS
+167 MNGKSLKIS
-176 NKSSKVS
+176 NKSTKVS

-203 MIIKINNIKNRKA
+203 MVLKISTIKNRKA

-255 NTTNRTLEMMNK
+255 NTTNRALEMMNK

-272 EQKIK
+272 EQKIN

-288 YSLNI
+288 YTLNI

-313 VELIRNDQSKF
+313 VELIRNEKSKF
-324 MNEFK
+324 MNELK
-329 KKKVVIKKKK
+329 KKKVVLKKKK
-339 KKSFQDGGTDMTGN
+339 KQLQDGGTDMTAN
-353 NANGI
+353 NTNGI
-358 GEQNNNA
+358 IDQNVTRDNN
-365 ITGDNQNKNNNN
+365 NKNNN
-377 KNQNKNANKNK
+377 KKQNKNTNKNK

-410 NNIKN
+410 SKMKN

-430 NDITD
+430 NDLTD

-449 EKNMRLDKNL
+449 ETNMRLDKNL
-459 KDFSKTEQA
+459 KDFSKTEQT

-481 IQLKITKEKNELIQ
+481 FQLKITKEKNELIQ
-495 EEVNNLENIYQLSL
+495 DEVNNLENIYQLSL
-509 EKEKISKEIAQKM
+509 EKEKIKKEIAQKM
-522 NISAN
+522 NENTN
-527 KTNDNKDNNI
+527 KTTDNKDNNI
-537 KVEINNSL
+537 KVEIN
-545 VSKNNNINQDIKT
+545 NNNINQDIKT

-568 LYKLNIK
+568 LYKLSIK
-575 KKNRELILNNEKKS
+575 KRNKELILDNEKKS

-610 EQEQKNKNIN
+610 EQEQKYNIN

-635 NLNEIENQ
+635 KLNEIENQ

-656 IEIKNNYEE
+656 IEVKNNYEE
-665 ENDFDIINDNK
+665 ENDIDIINDNI
-676 SNNKNNINDENMD
+676 SNNNNKISDENID
-689 QKDDE
+689 NKDDE
-694 KFDEIENINIK
+694 KIDEIENKNIK

>member
-1 MKQSDLESNNKIP
+1 
-14 YKYIDADN
+14 
-22 KIYKDPYLNNN
+22 
-33 DDSSIEISAKHSNDI
+33 
-48 SRIDPKKLSDD
+48 
-59 ELCKF
+59 
-64 IEDKDKIL
+64 
-72 IELNTK
+72 
-78 RETLKTELT
+78 
-87 TSIQRLN
+87 
-94 EIITENA
+94 
-101 ELLYKKSPSPAEV
+101 
-114 KWLTEQYNA
+114 
-123 KKKTLDIEKKINHSY
+123 
-138 KVQYNILE
+138 
-146 NKMKTRN
+146 
-153 SNLNSKNNTNSDSE
+153 
-167 MNSNSLKMS
+167 
-176 NKSSKVS
+176 
-183 SNLYMSVED
+183 
-192 QINKIKNENKD
+192 
-203 MIIKINNIKNRKA
+203 
-216 SQKRE
+216 
-221 MDSILKGELN
+221 
-231 SQLEQ
+231 
-236 KCEELQKL
+236 
-244 KSLKYEAEEKF
+244 
-255 NTTNRTLEMMNK
+255 
-267 KVDNF
+267 
-272 EQKIK
+272 
-277 KIDIDEYDVDN
+277 
-288 YSLNI
+288 
-293 FNFWLSLVKEELDNK
+293 
-308 NPDEL
+308 
-313 VELIRNDQSKF
+313 
-324 MNEFK
+324 
-329 KKKVVIKKKK
+329 
-339 KKSFQDGGTDMTGN
+339 MTGN

-358 GEQNNNA
+358 GEQNNNV

>member
-1 MKQSDLESNNKIP
+1 MKQSDLEANNKIP

-22 KIYKDPYLNNN
+22 KIYKDSYLNSNN
-33 DDSSIEISAKHSNDI
+33 DSSIEISGKHSNDI
-48 SRIDPKKLSDD
+48 SKIDPKKLSED
-59 ELCKF
+59 ELCKL
-64 IEDKDKIL
+64 IEDKDNIL
-72 IELNTK
+72 IELNQK

-87 TSIQRLN
+87 SSIQRLN
-94 EIITENA
+94 EMITENA

-153 SNLNSKNNTNSDSE
+153 SNLNSKNNTNSDNE
-167 MNSNSLKMS
+167 MNGKSLKIS
-176 NKSSKVS
+176 NKSTKVS

-203 MIIKINNIKNRKA
+203 MVLKISTIKNRKA

-221 MDSILKGELN
+221 MDSILNGELN

-244 KSLKYEAEEKF
+244 KSLKYDAEEKF
-255 NTTNRTLEMMNK
+255 NTSNRALEMMNK

-272 EQKIK
+272 EQKIN

-288 YSLNI
+288 YMLNI
-293 FNFWLSLVKEELDNK
+293 CNFWLSLVKEELDNK

-313 VELIRNDQSKF
+313 VELIRNEKSKF
-324 MNEFK
+324 MNELK
-329 KKKVVIKKKK
+329 KKKVVLKKKK
-339 KKSFQDGGTDMTGN
+339 KQLQDGGTDMTAN
-353 NANGI
+353 NTNGI
-358 GEQNNNA
+358 SDQNITRDNN
-365 ITGDNQNKNNNN
+365 NKNNN
-377 KNQNKNANKNK
+377 KKQNKNTNKNK
-388 NIFAIFS
+388 NIFAVFS

-410 NNIKN
+410 SKMKN

-430 NDITD
+430 NDLTD

-449 EKNMRLDKNL
+449 ETNMRLDKNL
-459 KDFSKTEQA
+459 KDFSKTEQT

-481 IQLKITKEKNELIQ
+481 FQLKITKEKNELIQ
-495 EEVNNLENIYQLSL
+495 DEVNNLENIYQLSL
-509 EKEKISKEIAQKM
+509 EKEKIKKEIAQKM
-522 NISAN
+522 NENTN
-527 KTNDNKDNNI
+527 KTTDNKDNNI
-537 KVEINNSL
+537 KVEINN
-545 VSKNNNINQDIKT
+545 NNINQNIKT

-568 LYKLNIK
+568 LYKLSIK
-575 KKNRELILNNEKKS
+575 KRNKELILDNEKKS

-610 EQEQKNKNIN
+610 EQEQKYNIN

-635 NLNEIENQ
+635 KLNEIENQ

-656 IEIKNNYEE
+656 IEVKNNYEE
-665 ENDFDIINDNK
+665 ENDIDIINDNI
-676 SNNKNNINDENMD
+676 SNNNNKISDENID
-689 QKDDE
+689 NKDDE
-694 KFDEIENINIK
+694 KIDEIENKNIK